1 MTAALVRLAGRD
13 IQAEVRRKGDGPAL
27 LYLHGAFGPEWS
39 DALVDAL
46 GASFSV
52 YQPSLPGY
60 GESEGLEQI
69 STFSDLSMW
78 VEELLDA
85 LGLGRVVVVGHDFG
99 GAVAA
104 EFAAAYR
111 ARVERL
117 VLLAP
122 LGLWLDEAPVADMFG
137 LTPGALTRALFA
149 DEQSAPAMA
158 FNSRPADRAQAT
170 REILRRRQ
178 ALIAAAK
185 LLWPLPDKGLR
196 KRLYRVQAPTLI
208 AWGEADRLAPP
219 VYAEAFAAR
228 IQGATV
234 RSVARAG
241 HMLPQEAPEA
251 VAGMVREFAGAGSP
265 AGVA

>member
-1 MTAALVRLAGRD
+1 MNTELVRLRGRD
-13 IQAEVRRKGDGPAL
+13 LQAEVRHSGNGPAL

-39 DALVDAL
+39 DALVDEL
-46 GASFSV
+46 GRSFSV

-60 GESEGLEQI
+60 GDSGGLDQI
-69 STFSDLSMW
+69 GTFADLSMW
-78 VEELLDA
+78 IEELMDA
-85 LGLGRVVVVGHDFG
+85 LGLTRAVVVGHDFG
-99 GAVAA
+99 GAAAA

-122 LGLWLDEAPVADMFG
+122 LGLWLDDTPVADMFG

-149 DEQSAPAMA
+149 DEESAPAMA
-158 FNSRPADRAQAT
+158 FNSRPADKAQAT

-208 AWGEADRLAPP
+208 AWGAEDRLAPP
-219 VYAEAFAAR
+219 VYANAFAAL
-228 IQGATV
+228 IGGATV
-234 RSVARAG
+234 QKIAGAG
-241 HMLPQEAPEA
+241 HMLPQEAPAE
-251 VAGMVREFAGAGSP
+251 VAGMVREFAGA
-265 AGVA
+265 VAV